1 VVFLTLTKLEPERY
15 GVQIHFVRP
24 GEMQQSHMFK
34 VFIHID
40 IIEDLSFY
48 HFPCEELVADGKIP

>member
-15 GVQIHFVRP
+15 GVQIHLVRP

>member
-1 VVFLTLTKLEPERY
+1 
-15 GVQIHFVRP
+15 
-24 GEMQQSHMFK
+24 MQQSHMFK

-48 HFPCEELVADGKIP
+48 HFSCEELVADGKIP